1 MKRLESIAKIVNRA
15 AAAVA
20 GAALVLLTGIAAA
33 NMILRAF
40 DVPVPGSYELIGFAC
55 AAAVALGMG
64 YTQMAKGHI
73 AVTIFTDMFSPA
85 VNRILDGIN
94 HLVSAA
100 FFAFVGWQIMKYGS
114 ILAASGELSQTLKI
128 PYYPL
133 VWVVGIGLFI
143 LALTIILDLA
153 RVFSPRRE
161 AA

>member
-1 MKRLESIAKIVNRA
+1 MKRLESIALIVNRA

-100 FFAFVGWQIMKYGS
+100 VFAFVGWQIVKYGS